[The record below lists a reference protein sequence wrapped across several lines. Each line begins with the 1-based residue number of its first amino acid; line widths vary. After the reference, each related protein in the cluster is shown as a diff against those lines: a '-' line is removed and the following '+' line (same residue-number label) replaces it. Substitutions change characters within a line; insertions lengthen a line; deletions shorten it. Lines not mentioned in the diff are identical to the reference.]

1 MGLEALETLL
11 EAERGGVFYLPGSVA
26 PKSIQAAA
34 RSAGFA
40 YFHIEGKSI
49 AKKEQLLNHVATA
62 LHFPGHF
69 GHNWDALEECLVDME
84 WADADGY
91 VIYYD
96 HIDGLLTAHPDQF
109 ETFVEICR
117 DAVASWKEDGTAM
130 VVLLCGAKAPKGV
143 GKLGAKAPE
152 PPGDED

>member
-1 MGLEALETLL
+1 MALEALQSLL
-11 EAERGGVFYLPGSVA
+11 EDERGGVFFLPGHVA
-26 PKSIQAAA
+26 PAAVQAVAK
-34 RSAGFA
+34 RAGFA
-40 YFHIEGKSI
+40 YFHVEGKNI

-84 WADADGY
+84 WADADGF
-91 VIYYD
+91 VIFYD
-96 HIDGLLTAHPDQF
+96 HIDGLMAAHPDQF

-130 VVLLCGAKAPKGV
+130 VVLLSGAKAPKGV
-143 GKLGAKAPE
+143 GKLSAKE
-152 PPGDED
+152 PDD

>member
-1 MGLEALETLL
+1 MALEALESLL
-11 EAERGGVFYLPGSVA
+11 EKERGGVFFLPGDAA
-26 PKSIQAAA
+26 PKAVQAITK
-34 RSAGFA
+34 RAGFA
-40 YFHIEGKSI
+40 YFHVEGKNI

-62 LHFPGHF
+62 LRFPGHF

-84 WADADGY
+84 WADADGF
-91 VIYYD
+91 VIHYD
-96 HIDGLLTAHPDQF
+96 HIDGLLVAHPDQF

-143 GKLGAKAPE
+143 GKLGAKDPDA
-152 PPGDED
+152 